1 MNERYS
7 IQEIKSKYLS
17 ILAILEICTEEIPGE
32 IYSEIFTKEQK
43 KTDAFPGPY
52 FIIGLCLI
60 LIIFIQFELFV
71 AFSKTNNQL
80 VKF

>member
-7 IQEIKSKYLS
+7 IQEIKSKYLA

-43 KTDAFPGPY
+43 KTVPSTTSLKMPTSLKLDKL
-52 FIIGLCLI
+52 IVGL
-60 LIIFIQFELFV
+60 
-71 AFSKTNNQL
+71 
-80 VKF
+80 

>member
-32 IYSEIFTKEQK
+32 IYSEIFTQK
-43 KTDAFPGPY
+43 TK
-52 FIIGLCLI
+52 
-60 LIIFIQFELFV
+60 
-71 AFSKTNNQL
+71 KN
-80 VKF
+80 